1 MMASD
6 EKEASVKSIREL
18 PGMIGLAEGA
28 QRLGLP
34 YQDAHRLLLTG
45 VLQGEKR
52 GGRWFVTRESVER
65 VRQGGA
71 EQRQG
76 VRDA

>member
-1 MMASD
+1 MGSM
-6 EKEASVKSIREL
+6 REL

-45 VLQGEKR
+45 VLQGVKR

-65 VRQGGA
+65 VQQSGA
-71 EQRQG
+71 GQHRD